1 MKWANQFVQSEIEH
15 GCIFLH
21 NRFLIMFTPFLVR
34 VNHFQKYIHQLNKN
48 VFISFIV
55 FYMFSLN
62 NLYPHKTVIYVSVSL
77 SFWCFGAC
85 STKLIKK
92 QLNHLSKVIANFSIF
107 QVLYKDFI
115 FSATIELFEIS
126 SSKIELTLIISCI
139 FMTAEYCAINL
150 IYIATKT
157 KFFHST

>member
-1 MKWANQFVQSEIEH
+1 MAVFFFTIVFWLCLHRFWSELI
-15 GCIFLH
+15 IF
-21 NRFLIMFTPFLVR
+21 
-34 VNHFQKYIHQLNKN
+34 KN
-48 VFISFIV
+48 IFISFSL

-62 NLYPHKTVIYVSVSL
+62 NIYAVLRCLFNKINS
-77 SFWCFGAC
+77 
-85 STKLIKK
+85 KK

-107 QVLYKDFI
+107 QVLYKDFV

-139 FMTAEYCAINL
+139 FMTAEYCAIYL